1 MSVSTGT
8 AREHARLERSRLVDP
23 WRLSLWVV
31 QLLLAATFADDGL
44 VKATQPIAVLI
55 EAFTW
60 PSHTT
65 LGLVR
70 VIGFIE
76 LVAALGLVLP
86 TATRIVPGVTP
97 IAASF
102 LTLLMGLA
110 FVFHIMCG
118 HWQMLPSDIV
128 LGLLTAFV
136 AWGRFVKAPV
146 DPRFLD

>member
-1 MSVSTGT
+1 M
-8 AREHARLERSRLVDP
+8 
-23 WRLSLWVV
+23 
-31 QLLLAATFADDGL
+31 QLLLAITFGDDGL
-44 VKATQPIAVLI
+44 VKATQPIAVLT

-86 TATRIVPGVTP
+86 TATRVVPGVTP
-97 IAASF
+97 LAASS

-110 FVFHIMCG
+110 LVFHIMCG

-136 AWGRFVKAPV
+136 AWGRFAKAPV